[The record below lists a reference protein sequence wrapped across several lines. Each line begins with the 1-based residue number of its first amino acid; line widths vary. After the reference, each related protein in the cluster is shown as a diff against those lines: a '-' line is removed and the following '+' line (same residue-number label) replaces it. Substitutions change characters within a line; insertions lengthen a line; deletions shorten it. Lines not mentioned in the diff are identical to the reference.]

1 MPQKNKISAQ
11 YVQVSGHRVRYL
23 VAGEGEPVILVHGL
37 SASTHWW
44 IRNVPELSRHYRV
57 YLIDLPGFGAMHFP
71 QSRFMLTNAAS
82 WLLSWME
89 AVGLKRAHFI
99 GHSMGGY
106 ICMWIAAHSPEAVSR
121 LVLVAPAVRPH
132 VRTVAGYFVP
142 LLVGLRYMAPSFLPI
157 LFFDALRA
165 GPLTLLR
172 TTRDLIAL
180 DVQEEIQAVSAST
193 LLIWGE
199 NDTLV
204 PSSLAYI
211 LHKEIAHSRL
221 VLLKKAGHVC
231 MYDRSHDFNVAVLA
245 FLRGEGVSEQL

>member
-1 MPQKNKISAQ
+1 MPQKNRISAQ
-11 YVQVSGHRVRYL
+11 YVQVAGRRVRYL
-23 VAGEGEPVILVHGL
+23 VAGKGDPVILVHGL

-44 IRNVPELSRHYRV
+44 IRNVPELARHYRV
-57 YLIDLPGFGAMHFP
+57 YLIDLPGFGTMHFP
-71 QSRFMLTNAAS
+71 RSRFVLTDSTS
-82 WLLSWME
+82 WVLSWME

-106 ICMWIAAHSPEAVSR
+106 ICMWIAAHSPEVVSS

-132 VRTVAGYFVP
+132 VRTVAGYLGP
-142 LLVGLRYMAPSFLPI
+142 LLTGLCYTMPSFLPI

-165 GPLTLLR
+165 GPLTLWR
-172 TTRDLIAL
+172 TTRDLITL
-180 DVQEEIQAVSAST
+180 DVQEDIRAVSVPT

-204 PSSLAYI
+204 PSSLAY
-211 LHKEIAHSRL
+211 LLQKEIAQSRL

-231 MYDRSHDFNVAVLA
+231 MYDRSHDFNVAALA
-245 FLRGEGVSEQL
+245 FLRGESVSEHL

>member
-1 MPQKNKISAQ
+1 MSQKNRISIQ
-11 YVQVSGHRVRYL
+11 YVQVEGRRVRYL
-23 VAGEGEPVILVHGL
+23 VVGEGEPVILVHGL

-44 IRNVPELSRHYRV
+44 IRNVAELARHYRV
-57 YLIDLPGFGAMHFP
+57 YLIDLPGFGAMRFP
-71 QSRFMLTNAAS
+71 RSRFVLTNAAS

-106 ICMWIAAHSPEAVSR
+106 ICMWIAAHSPETVSS

-132 VRTVAGYFVP
+132 VRTVTGYFVP
-142 LLVGLRYMAPSFLPI
+142 LLVGVRYATPSFLPI

-180 DVQEEIQAVSAST
+180 DVQEDIQAVSVPT

-211 LHKEIAHSRL
+211 LHAEIAHSRL
-221 VLLKKAGHVC
+221 VMLKKAGHVC
-231 MYDRSHDFNVAVLA
+231 MYDCAHDFNVAVLA
-245 FLRGEGVSEQL
+245 FLRGEGVSE

>member
-1 MPQKNKISAQ
+1 
-11 YVQVSGHRVRYL
+11 
-23 VAGEGEPVILVHGL
+23 
-37 SASTHWW
+37 
-44 IRNVPELSRHYRV
+44 
-57 YLIDLPGFGAMHFP
+57 MHFP
-71 QSRFMLTNAAS
+71 RNRFVLTSAAS
-82 WLLSWME
+82 WLLNWME
-89 AVGLKRAHFI
+89 AVGLIRAHLI

-142 LLVGLRYMAPSFLPI
+142 LLVGLRYTVPTFLPI

-172 TTRDLIAL
+172 TTRDLIAV
-180 DVQEEIQAVSAST
+180 DVQEDIQAVSVPT
-193 LLIWGE
+193 LLVWGE

-204 PSSLAYI
+204 PPSLAYI

-231 MYDRSHDFNVAVLA
+231 MYDRSHDFNAAVLA